1 MVITKTLMLLDYLL
15 KWANRRSFNCITVDG
30 DTSTS
35 DTVLLAATGQS
46 ARHARVIDATDP
58 RLVSFKAALLSVMQ
72 DLAHQ
77 VVRDGEGV
85 VRRMIEPDP
94 PVARRQDAPVAF
106 VVADT
111 VDQAKDAAEMRS

>member
-1 MVITKTLMLLDYLL
+1 MLDYLL

-30 DTSTS
+30 DTATS

-72 DLAHQ
+72 ELAHQ
-77 VVRDGEGV
+77 VVRAGAGASKFITINV
-85 VRRMIEPDP
+85 SGAVSTR
-94 PVARRQDAPVAF
+94 
-106 VVADT
+106 
-111 VDQAKDAAEMRS
+111 AAHRIAMTIAN